1 MPLKYI
7 RVLTE
12 ATKDNPGVAP
22 LIFDVALDTKTGR
35 VALDDAIF
43 GWQYALNDYSYPFV
57 VKANNNVN
65 FGDETKSNYAKC
77 NVRDVVL
84 KVGSIISWEGEGYD
98 ETFRVTELRDMV
110 ARAK

>member
-1 MPLKYI
+1 MPSKYI

-22 LIFDVALDTKTGR
+22 LIFDVVLDTKTGR

-57 VKANNNVN
+57 VKAN
-65 FGDETKSNYAKC
+65 KC
-77 NVRDVVL
+77 
-84 KVGSIISWEGEGYD
+84 K
-98 ETFRVTELRDMV
+98 FRRRNQIELCQV
-110 ARAK
+110 QCARCCPQGGQHHQLGRGRLR